1 MNETFMKEKPIFPL
15 LLGMGMPMVLSMLVN
30 SLYNIVDS
38 YFVARISENAMEA
51 LSLVFPIQNFINAMA
66 IGFGVGINALIAT
79 ARGAGKENEARRAA
93 TQGVVL
99 SVIHGI
105 ILAAACIAIMPWF
118 LGMFTRDQE
127 VIHYG
132 VRYASIA
139 FLFSPIIMAGL
150 AFEKIFQAV
159 GRMKVSMIA
168 LLGGCV
174 TNIILDPML
183 IFGLAFFPKMGIA
196 GAALA
201 TGVGQLVSLI
211 VYLVFYFRGPVPV
224 KLEAKYKIP
233 GGNTMKKLYGIGI
246 PAILNLALP
255 SVMIFVLNGLLAQ
268 YSRSYVVILGIY
280 YKLQTFLY
288 FPASGIIQGMRP
300 VIGYND
306 GAGER
311 ERVSRIF
318 QVALALCACI
328 MMIGTVL
335 CLAFAS
341 PLMALF
347 TENIRTVVIGAHA
360 LRIICVGFLVSAVSV
375 TASGALEGLGK
386 GTASLVISLCRYT
399 VVILPIAVVLC
410 RIMGANGVWHA
421 FWVTE
426 FISAGVALVA
436 WKRV

>member
-105 ILAAACIAIMPWF
+105 ILSVICIVIMPKF
-118 LGMFTRDQE
+118 LGMFTGDQE
-127 VIHYG
+127 VIRYG
-132 VRYASIA
+132 VRYASVA

-159 GRMKVSMIA
+159 GRMKVSM
-168 LLGGCV
+168 
-174 TNIILDPML
+174 
-183 IFGLAFFPKMGIA
+183 
-196 GAALA
+196 
-201 TGVGQLVSLI
+201 
-211 VYLVFYFRGPVPV
+211 
-224 KLEAKYKIP
+224 
-233 GGNTMKKLYGIGI
+233 I

-300 VIGYND
+300 VIGYNF

-311 ERVSRIF
+311 ERVGKIYKIT
-318 QVALALCACI
+318 LAMAGVI
-328 MMIGTVL
+328 MAAGTVL
-335 CLAFAS
+335 CLTIS
-341 PLMALF
+341 NTL
-347 TENIRTVVIGAHA
+347 IGAFTDNVETIIAGGTA
-360 LRIICVGFLVSAVSV
+360 LRIISAGFIVSTVSV
-375 TASGALEGLGK
+375 TASGALEGIGM
-386 GTASLVISLCRYT
+386 GVQSLVISLLRYI
-399 VVILPIAVVLC
+399 VVILPSAFILCHLFGGGAVWNAFWITEFAAAVVAEIVY
-410 RIMGANGVWHA
+410 RGTI
-421 FWVTE
+421 
-426 FISAGVALVA
+426 
-436 WKRV
+436 KRTMPKPR